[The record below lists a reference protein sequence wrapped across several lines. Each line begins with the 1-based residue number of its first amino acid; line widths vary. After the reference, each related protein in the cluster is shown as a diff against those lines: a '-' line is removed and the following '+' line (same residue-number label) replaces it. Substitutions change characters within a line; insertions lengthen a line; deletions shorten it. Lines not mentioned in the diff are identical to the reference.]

1 MVEKMNLPCADLGRG
16 LHPAI
21 LALVLLS
28 SCDSKVRTLKR
39 PDMTALSSR
48 LEMIFQTTST
58 VCFSHFTIEIPST
71 AVVVYGPAV
80 AEASIE
86 YFPGAAA
93 AINERV
99 NAQLA
104 AIEEYRM
111 FLNAQNIIDYPLF
124 GKTINGSLPESKIA
138 FGSKNQV
145 GYDLYAFF
153 PVGGHL
159 FVQTVNSSL
168 QHERRIRTLNS
179 VASSLR
185 LRAHNEI
192 PTEPGS
198 CIDGAFIPIPLQYEK
213 VTLGI
218 RLKEFPDV
226 HFSIEVQKNQNRV
239 RESGDLETR
248 LRNAEIAG
256 GEWFSRVRFLR
267 KGERQL
273 GAWIGSEALA
283 LKPAQEVEKQSHEF
297 HFISLGEP
305 NTPLQPRVDIQ
316 LDTGA
321 SGHQQGAVTPSLTDA
336 EAVALWDKLTSS
348 IRVRATDGSKKIK
361 TPLDTTAETGTVC
374 PESGWWLCDE
384 GGALQSDRRKHVDA
398 GEPMPYTT
406 VSGHQTL
413 WQKLKGERPKF
424 RAATV
429 WKLAEYDA
437 APPPL

>member
-1 MVEKMNLPCADLGRG
+1 MVEKMSLPCADLGRA

-28 SCDSKVRTLKR
+28 SCVSNVRTLKR

-48 LEMIFQTTST
+48 LERIFQTTAT

-80 AEASIE
+80 AEATIE

-93 AINERV
+93 DINERV
-99 NAQLA
+99 TAQLA

-111 FLNAQNIIDYPLF
+111 FLNDQNLIDYPLF

-145 GYDLYAFF
+145 GYDLYGFF

-226 HFSIEVQKNQNRV
+226 HFSIEVQK
-239 RESGDLETR
+239 
-248 LRNAEIAG
+248 
-256 GEWFSRVRFLR
+256 
-267 KGERQL
+267 
-273 GAWIGSEALA
+273 
-283 LKPAQEVEKQSHEF
+283 
-297 HFISLGEP
+297 
-305 NTPLQPRVDIQ
+305 
-316 LDTGA
+316 
-321 SGHQQGAVTPSLTDA
+321 
-336 EAVALWDKLTSS
+336 
-348 IRVRATDGSKKIK
+348 IK
-361 TPLDTTAETGTVC
+361 TACANQVT
-374 PESGWWLCDE
+374 
-384 GGALQSDRRKHVDA
+384 
-398 GEPMPYTT
+398 
-406 VSGHQTL
+406 
-413 WQKLKGERPKF
+413 
-424 RAATV
+424 
-429 WKLAEYDA
+429 WKLA
-437 APPPL
+437 